1 MSYILFSLYLYNS
14 IELIKISGLLMSVG
28 LSEKSKS
35 QIIQKNKYTN
45 TILIMY
51 YIVIL
56 N

>member
-35 QIIQKNKYTN
+35 QIIQKTN